1 MYGILGKLFTALE
14 DNHINVVFLS
24 KASSEQTICFT
35 ILDKY
40 KDDIKSLLNNVFSNY
55 LDEEKISNI
64 KIDEDISIISVI
76 GENMKT
82 KIGIAGTLFNIMGNN
97 DINIK
102 AISQGSC
109 EISINFII
117 ERENVLRALNLLH
130 ELITCL

>member
-1 MYGILGKLFTALE
+1 MRKSSKISKNL
-14 DNHINVVFLS
+14 LS
-24 KASSEQTICFT
+24 R
-35 ILDKY
+35 
-40 KDDIKSLLNNVFSNY
+40 KS
-55 LDEEKISNI
+55 KISNI

-117 ERENVLRALNLLH
+117 EKENEIRALNILH
-130 ELITCL
+130 ELIR